1 MKNRLKFYTVMMFF
15 GVATCAQAQQSK
27 NKDFGAK
34 LKLPEESKFIN
45 KLSAQDSQLTRFSQT
60 GAMSRALGGTST
72 TGGGGN
78 SIVCSSTNGKETSE
92 LLDFVEA
99 RTLKRN
105 NILKVNKSVPY
116 KTILERVIARV
127 NEISPG
133 FAADLQQELEIFEQ
147 DVMFIDNSQ
156 FMTVADSNHISVPD
170 NCIVMQTAIQRE
182 RKFPSDKKFFVNQ
195 EVWQTLPELDKAGL
209 VSHEIIYSLI
219 RKGSNPV
226 STSEGARYVNSWIF
240 SEEFAQVG
248 KLQFATFLLNAG
260 FQSVKLDQA
269 DYYPS
274 TYVSTGWIY
283 RTNYEKLQP
292 VKLDNASTL
301 GNIQLDPRTG
311 TLKALL
317 RDSALKLR
325 DIKLFVR
332 YAEFLK
338 TGEIYALA
346 VVEESRSQV
355 KSCWIRIKADKSF
368 EYTKALDKPELYS
381 ITNDPVFL
389 SAESCSTDEKTKRF
403 ETIKASLFSVLD

>member
-1 MKNRLKFYTVMMFF
+1 MFF
-15 GVATCAQAQQSK
+15 GVTAFAQAQQLK

-34 LKLPEESKFIN
+34 LKSPEESKFIN
-45 KLSAQDSQLTRFSQT
+45 KFAAKDSQIARFSAT
-60 GAMSRALGGTST
+60 RTMSLSLGGTST

-78 SIVCSSTNGKETSE
+78 TIICISPNGNETSE

-99 RTLKRN
+99 RTLRRN

-116 KTILERVIARV
+116 KNILEQVITRVQ
-127 NEISPG
+127 EISPG
-133 FAADLQQELEIFEQ
+133 FAADLRQELGSFEQ

-156 FMTVADSNHISVPD
+156 FITVADSNHISVPE
-170 NCIVMQTAIQRE
+170 NCVVMQTAIQRE

-195 EVWQTLPELDKAGL
+195 DVWQTLPELDKAGL
-209 VSHEIIYSLI
+209 VSHEIVYSIL
-219 RKGSNPV
+219 RKGINPV
-226 STSEGARYVNSWIF
+226 STSEGARYLNSWIF
-240 SEEFAQVG
+240 SEEFAQID
-248 KLQFATFLLNAG
+248 KLQFATLLFNAG
-260 FQSVKLDQA
+260 FQSVKIDQA

-274 TYVSTGWIY
+274 TYTSTGWIY
-283 RTNYEKLQP
+283 RTSYEKFQP

-311 TLKALL
+311 TLRALL

-325 DIKLFVR
+325 DKKVFVR

-346 VVEESRSQV
+346 VVGEKQNQV
-355 KSCWIRIKADKSF
+355 KSCWIKIKADKSF

-381 ITNDPVFL
+381 ITNESVFL
-389 SAESCSTDEKTKRF
+389 SAESCSTEEKTKRF
-403 ETIKASLFSVLD
+403 EAIKTTLFSILD